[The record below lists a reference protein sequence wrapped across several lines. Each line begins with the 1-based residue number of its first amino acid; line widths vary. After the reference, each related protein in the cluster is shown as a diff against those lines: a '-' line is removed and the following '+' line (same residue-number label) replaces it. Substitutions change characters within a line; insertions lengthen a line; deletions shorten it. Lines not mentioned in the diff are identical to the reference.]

1 MIPIMSIKKTSAV
14 LLLHFRDNEY
24 TLPCLDSLVEAYKVK
39 PFETYIISIQT
50 KDNDSIKN
58 HPLHPIVI
66 ETERNDGFAWAN
78 NELMK
83 AAFRDGYENAILLN
97 NDTTVKPDFLAPL
110 EEKLKD
116 EQVGIVTPKIYFYP
130 GNEFHH
136 DDYKDNERGKVI
148 WYMGGIFD
156 WANVYASHIG
166 IDEVDHGQFNKVVDT
181 EFASGCCVAIT
192 KKTVDDVGFMNEKYF
207 LYYEDADWSLA
218 VRNKGYRIVI
228 EPKSIIWH
236 KNGGST
242 GGPLS
247 ALGQYYQTRNRF
259 YFGMKFAPLRTKVHL
274 IINTFKDLW
283 HPNPVIRKA
292 SKDAFLF
299 RLAVQPLN

>member
-1 MIPIMSIKKTSAV
+1 MTTNKISAV
-14 LLLHFRDNEY
+14 LLLHFRDNQY

-39 PFETYIISIQT
+39 PFATYIISIQT
-50 KDNDSIKN
+50 KDNDIIKN
-58 HPLHPIVI
+58 HPLHPTVI
-66 ETERNDGFAWAN
+66 ETEQNDGFAWAN

-83 AAFRDGYENAILLN
+83 AAFKDGYENAILLN

-110 EEKLKD
+110 EAQLKD
-116 EQVGIVTPKIYFYP
+116 ETIGIVTPKIYFYP

-136 DDYKDNERGKVI
+136 DDYKENERGKVI

-156 WANVYASHIG
+156 WANVYASHVG
-166 IDEVDHGQFNKVVDT
+166 IDEVDHGQWTKVVDT
-181 EFASGCCVAIT
+181 EFASGCCVGIT
-192 KKTVDDVGFMNEKYF
+192 QKTVNNVGFMNEKYF
-207 LYYEDADWSLA
+207 LYYEDADWSLM
-218 VRNKGYRIVI
+218 VRNKGFRIAI

-242 GGPLS
+242 GGPMS

-259 YFGMKFAPLRTKVHL
+259 YFGMKYAPLRTKAHL

-283 HPNPVIRKA
+283 NPNPVIRQA
-292 SKDAFLF
+292 SRDAFLF
-299 RLAVQPLN
+299 RLGIQPIQSK